1 MTFLYIEYP
10 TVAYTNFEI
19 LEYWLTQR
27 IIIVTQILK
36 DIKFEF
42 YIFFMLP
49 MFISVNYF
57 TMSEL
62 VKYELV
68 TNSHHVLAMVGDND

>member
-1 MTFLYIEYP
+1 M
-10 TVAYTNFEI
+10 
-19 LEYWLTQR
+19 
-27 IIIVTQILK
+27 TQILK

-57 TMSEL
+57 SLSEL
-62 VKYELV
+62 VKYEV
-68 TNSHHVLAMVGDND
+68 VANSLYVLAMVGDND